1 MQEERIVTQHPVKG
15 VDHVFLLVE
24 DLDRSRDQFA
34 RLGFTVS
41 PRGLHSAHKGTANH
55 TIMFEHDYLELLGI
69 VAETEA
75 NASRRAMIEKGGEG
89 LYAVACRIDD
99 AARAERELKALGVGV
114 GEPSD
119 FQRPVPRPDGS
130 EGVAAFSTLMFEPS
144 EVPIGI
150 SFMCQHRTR
159 EMVWLPEL
167 LDHPNGAVAL
177 AGLVASTDDPDATA
191 AGFARLFAAGRVD
204 PIDGGARVAT
214 GSIPL
219 DLLRL
224 EALASRYPAFD
235 VGATAQGGWA
245 AMQIAVRDTT
255 ATRTTLQNAGIAVVE
270 TLEGIAVAPAEAS
283 GTIVE
288 FVRA

>member
-1 MQEERIVTQHPVKG
+1 
-15 VDHVFLLVE
+15 
-24 DLDRSRDQFA
+24 
-34 RLGFTVS
+34 
-41 PRGLHSAHKGTANH
+41 
-55 TIMFEHDYLELLGI
+55 
-69 VAETEA
+69 
-75 NASRRAMIEKGGEG
+75 
-89 LYAVACRIDD
+89 
-99 AARAERELKALGVGV
+99 
-114 GEPSD
+114 
-119 FQRPVPRPDGS
+119 
-130 EGVAAFSTLMFEPS
+130 
-144 EVPIGI
+144 
-150 SFMCQHRTR
+150 
-159 EMVWLPEL
+159 
-167 LDHPNGAVAL
+167 
-177 AGLVASTDDPDATA
+177 
-191 AGFARLFAAGRVD
+191 GRVD